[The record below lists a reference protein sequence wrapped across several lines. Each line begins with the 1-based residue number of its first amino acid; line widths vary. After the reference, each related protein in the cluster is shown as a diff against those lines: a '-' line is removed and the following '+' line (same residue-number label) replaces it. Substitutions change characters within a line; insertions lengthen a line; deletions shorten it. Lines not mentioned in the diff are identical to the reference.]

1 MKKFALAFLLLFS
14 ALSFQT
20 DRADANGATVVFLQV
35 RYADYMITS
44 AVRDKGF
51 NTSKLYNV
59 LESSSDNLYVA
70 RIDPFIHNWATYYT
84 AAGDDVVIPFQGY
97 EKVVFRYYP
106 SVRAI
111 IGVASNQD
119 VLVLLPSTN
128 QFTFSPSSM
137 DRDALGEGENTN

>member
-35 RYADYMITS
+35 RYADYLITS
-44 AVRDKGF
+44 AVRDKAF
-51 NTSKLYNV
+51 NTSKLFNV

-70 RIDPFIHNWATYYT
+70 RIDPFIHNWVVYYT
-84 AAGDDVVIPFQGY
+84 AAGNDVSLTFQGY
-97 EKVVFRYYP
+97 EEVIFRYYP

-111 IGVASNQD
+111 IGVASNQEI
-119 VLVLLPSTN
+119 LVLLPSVN
-128 QFTFSPSSM
+128 QLTFSPTAN
-137 DRDALGEGENTN
+137 DRDERPL